1 MSLDSTQ
8 LNHYVPTWCACRL
21 QIVLLGDIR
30 FRVLG
35 DLVWEDRYSVHG
47 RVGFNNKLVEL

>member
-1 MSLDSTQ
+1 MFLDCTQ

-35 DLVWEDRYSVHG
+35 DLVWEDRYCDHG
-47 RVGFNNKLVEL
+47 RVGFTNKLVEL